1 MVLLGVIAG
10 LLPAWALARL
20 FASTAEDMNVT
31 HFGLPTFV
39 GVFLFLGIVALVACY
54 LPARKAAQVDPMVAL
69 RYE

>member
-20 FASTAEDMNVT
+20 CASAAEDVGVT
-31 HFGLPTFV
+31 HFGVPTFV
-39 GVFLFLGIVALVACY
+39 GVFLFLGVVTLVACY
-54 LPARKAAQVDPMVAL
+54 LPARKAARVDPMVAL